1 MPCQLPHE
9 IGPGRPVTR
18 SVVQVAVPRPL
29 RRVFDYALPAHLP
42 GPKIGARVRVPFGRS
57 EVVGIVT
64 GWSETS
70 VHRLKPVIAVLD
82 DDGFLA
88 PDLIALAQ
96 WLSGYYHHPLG
107 EVYAT
112 LLPSA
117 ETQFGTAITPQF
129 GTAITQFPSR
139 KASRDH
145 GIRRFVDDF
154 CLGLPIRTSIKS
166 VCRTPSERL

>member
-9 IGPGRPVTR
+9 IGPVRPVTR

-42 GPKIGARVRVPFGRS
+42 RPKIGATSPRCRGRVRVPFGRS
-57 EVVGIVT
+57 EVVGIAT

-117 ETQFGTAITPQF
+117 A
-129 GTAITQFPSR
+129 
-139 KASRDH
+139 
-145 GIRRFVDDF
+145 RRGRRS
-154 CLGLPIRTSIKS
+154 LGQP
-166 VCRTPSERL
+166 